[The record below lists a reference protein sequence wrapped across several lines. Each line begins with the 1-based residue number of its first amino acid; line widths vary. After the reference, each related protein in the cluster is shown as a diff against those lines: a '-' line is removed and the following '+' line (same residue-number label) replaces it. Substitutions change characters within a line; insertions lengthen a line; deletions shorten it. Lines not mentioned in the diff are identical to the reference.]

1 MRPSPAALPTADA
14 ALALIKPRVRALA
27 AYTLQAPE
35 ARRKLN
41 QNESPFDVPAAI
53 KDAVWAR
60 VRDAAWN
67 RYPSFTPVELLARLA
82 ERHGWTPDGVLVGN
96 GSNELIQATLAVT
109 VAEGSVVVT
118 PVPTF
123 TLYRLLSEVYGGRH
137 VGVPFSAD
145 FAFDIPALIRA
156 AVTAAARVVVVNSP
170 NNPTGT
176 PLPEGAVERLLR
188 ETEALIVVDEAYQDF
203 GGPTAIPL
211 LAGHARLVVLRTF
224 SKAMSLAGLR
234 FGYALAHPAVAREIA
249 KAKLPYNVNRV
260 TLTAA
265 HAALDAQ
272 AAFAESTAR
281 VRDARAGGGARH
293 PGEGRLGRAGAGR
306 VPARHRGDGGRCGR
320 RGGRPHGG
328 LGRRERPVSRRG
340 EARRKTKETEVRVV
354 VDLDGSGRA
363 EIKTG
368 IGFFDHMLEALARH
382 APYDL
387 EIAASGDLHVDAHHT
402 VEDVGIVLG
411 QALSQALGERRGIRR
426 YGDATV
432 PLDDALARVV
442 VDVSGRPFVAFHADP
457 PTWQRL
463 GDYDVALTPEFFRA
477 LATHGGLTLHVDLLR
492 GQNAHHVVE
501 AVFKAAARAL
511 GEATGVDPRVQGVP
525 STKGTLA

>member
-1 MRPSPAALPTADA
+1 
-14 ALALIKPRVRALA
+14 
-27 AYTLQAPE
+27 
-35 ARRKLN
+35 
-41 QNESPFDVPAAI
+41 
-53 KDAVWAR
+53 
-60 VRDAAWN
+60 
-67 RYPSFTPVELLARLA
+67 
-82 ERHGWTPDGVLVGN
+82 
-96 GSNELIQATLAVT
+96 
-109 VAEGSVVVT
+109 
-118 PVPTF
+118 
-123 TLYRLLSEVYGGRH
+123 
-137 VGVPFSAD
+137 
-145 FAFDIPALIRA
+145 
-156 AVTAAARVVVVNSP
+156 
-170 NNPTGT
+170 
-176 PLPEGAVERLLR
+176 
-188 ETEALIVVDEAYQDF
+188 
-203 GGPTAIPL
+203 
-211 LAGHARLVVLRTF
+211 
-224 SKAMSLAGLR
+224 
-234 FGYALAHPAVAREIA
+234 
-249 KAKLPYNVNRV
+249 
-260 TLTAA
+260 
-265 HAALDAQ
+265 
-272 AAFAESTAR
+272 
-281 VRDARAGGGARH
+281 
-293 PGEGRLGRAGAGR
+293 
-306 VPARHRGDGGRCGR
+306 
-320 RGGRPHGG
+320 
-328 LGRRERPVSRRG
+328 VSRRG

>member
-1 MRPSPAALPTADA
+1 M
-14 ALALIKPRVRALA
+14 
-27 AYTLQAPE
+27 
-35 ARRKLN
+35 
-41 QNESPFDVPAAI
+41 
-53 KDAVWAR
+53 
-60 VRDAAWN
+60 
-67 RYPSFTPVELLARLA
+67 
-82 ERHGWTPDGVLVGN
+82 
-96 GSNELIQATLAVT
+96 
-109 VAEGSVVVT
+109 
-118 PVPTF
+118 
-123 TLYRLLSEVYGGRH
+123 
-137 VGVPFSAD
+137 
-145 FAFDIPALIRA
+145 
-156 AVTAAARVVVVNSP
+156 
-170 NNPTGT
+170 
-176 PLPEGAVERLLR
+176 
-188 ETEALIVVDEAYQDF
+188 
-203 GGPTAIPL
+203 
-211 LAGHARLVVLRTF
+211 
-224 SKAMSLAGLR
+224 
-234 FGYALAHPAVAREIA
+234 
-249 KAKLPYNVNRV
+249 
-260 TLTAA
+260 
-265 HAALDAQ
+265 
-272 AAFAESTAR
+272 
-281 VRDARAGGGARH
+281 
-293 PGEGRLGRAGAGR
+293 
-306 VPARHRGDGGRCGR
+306 
-320 RGGRPHGG
+320 
-328 LGRRERPVSRRG
+328 SRRG